1 MQLNIKQSFLVKG
14 SLFLLGLYVFVSMLS
29 IAQDLILPLIY
40 ATIVAILLSP
50 LVRFLVRKKI
60 HRILSISFVLLISF
74 LIIAGFVL
82 LLIAQA
88 DILREAWP
96 RLSSSFAVLFKQTV
110 SWVTD
115 YTNISQE
122 DIDLWINHKQDDFL
136 RNSSSVIGDTL
147 NSVSGFLAATFL
159 TPVYVFMLLFYQS
172 HLIRFVHQLFG
183 NSNESRVGEI
193 LTETKR
199 IIQSYLIGLFFEFVI
214 LAILNT
220 GGLLVLGIPYAVL
233 LGILG
238 AFLNIIP
245 YAGGVVTMLLFMA
258 VALVTRSPIYVFYVL
273 ALYSV
278 IQFIDNNYIVPK
290 IVGSKVKLNALVS
303 VIAVIAG
310 AALWG
315 LPGMLLSIPLI
326 AIFKL
331 ILDRIP
337 VLKPWGFLLGETDI
351 PVNKSRSK
359 FFKSQ
364 SYQFPEKSKDLRV

>member
-1 MQLNIKQSFLVKG
+1 
-14 SLFLLGLYVFVSMLS
+14 
-29 IAQDLILPLIY
+29 
-40 ATIVAILLSP
+40 
-50 LVRFLVRKKI
+50 
-60 HRILSISFVLLISF
+60 
-74 LIIAGFVL
+74 
-82 LLIAQA
+82 
-88 DILREAWP
+88 
-96 RLSSSFAVLFKQTV
+96 
-110 SWVTD
+110 
-115 YTNISQE
+115 
-122 DIDLWINHKQDDFL
+122 
-136 RNSSSVIGDTL
+136 
-147 NSVSGFLAATFL
+147 
-159 TPVYVFMLLFYQS
+159 
-172 HLIRFVHQLFG
+172 
-183 NSNESRVGEI
+183 
-193 LTETKR
+193 
-199 IIQSYLIGLFFEFVI
+199 
-214 LAILNT
+214 
-220 GGLLVLGIPYAVL
+220 
-233 LGILG
+233 
-238 AFLNIIP
+238 
-245 YAGGVVTMLLFMA
+245 MLLFMA
-258 VALVTRSPIYVFYVL
+258 VALIIRFPIYVFYVL